1 MPITRLIVASAN
13 QGKTAEIAALLA
25 DLPVEVR
32 SLADFPAVTLPEETG
47 GTFAENAALKARA
60 VARALKEW
68 SLADDSGL
76 AVAALGGAPGLQ
88 SSRVAQTDP
97 ERIAWLLSRLAGVPE
112 ERRAAEFACAL
123 ALADP
128 TGRLVGV
135 WEGRAQ
141 GRILFEPRGE
151 GGFGYDPVFL
161 YPPAGK
167 TFAEM
172 LPEEKGA
179 VSHRGQALRRFR
191 AAFLRL
197 VEGEA
202 GSD

>member
-13 QGKTAEIAALLA
+13 RDKAAEIAALLA
-25 DLPVEVR
+25 DLPVEVC
-32 SLADFPAVTLPEETG
+32 SLADFPQVALPEETG
-47 GTFAENAALKARA
+47 ATFAENAVLKARA
-60 VARALKEW
+60 VALALSEW

-76 AVAALGGAPGLQ
+76 VVAALGGAPGLQ
-88 SSRVAQTDP
+88 SSRVAGTDP

-112 ERRAAEFACAL
+112 GERGAEFVCAL
-123 ALADP
+123 ALSDP

-141 GRILFEPRGE
+141 GRILLEPRGE
-151 GGFGYDPVFL
+151 HGFGYDPVFL

-167 TFAEM
+167 SFAEM
-172 LPEEKGA
+172 SREEKSA
-179 VSHRGQALRRFR
+179 VSHRGQALRQFR

-197 VEGEA
+197 IAAEA
-202 GSD
+202 AGG